1 MSSNLSNF
9 YKFFSQSTSSQVVD
23 LYTTKLEEEFKFQ
36 IKITKSSRARRITLR
51 VCQVTGGLRVTIPS
65 NLQFSILRTFLNKN
79 LNWVRSN
86 LRKLSPSVLITDG
99 ILLPIQGQNRKISMD
114 VNLANKYIFKETEL
128 ILPKV
133 RGPFEIHVKSVLKQI
148 ADDYFRIT
156 CDHYAD
162 RLGVTFSKI
171 SLKDPKSRWG
181 SCSSD
186 RRLMFSWRLI
196 MAPLEVSSYVVA
208 HEIAHLLYM
217 DHSKKF
223 WTTVGSI
230 YPNYEDQRNWLREN
244 GSKLHKF
251 IF

>member
-9 YKFFSQSTSSQVVD
+9 YKMFSHSAPSRFVD
-23 LYTTKLEEEFKFQ
+23 LSTAKLEEEFRFK
-36 IKITKSSRARRITLR
+36 IKIVKSSRARRITLR

-65 NLQFSILRTFLNKN
+65 NLQISVLRTFLNKN
-79 LNWVRSN
+79 LNWVSSN
-86 LRKLSPSVLITDG
+86 LKKLSPSVLITDG
-99 ILLPIQGQNRKISMD
+99 ILLPIQGQNRKILMD
-114 VNLANKYIFKETEL
+114 ANLKSKYLFKETEL
-128 ILPKV
+128 ILPKG
-133 RGPFEIHVKSVLKQI
+133 RGPFEIHVKSVLKQ
-148 ADDYFRIT
+148 IT

-186 RRLMFSWRLI
+186 RKLMFSWRLI

-208 HEIAHLLYM
+208 HEIVHLLHM

-223 WTTVGSI
+223 WTTVGAI

-244 GSKLHKF
+244 GRKLHKF